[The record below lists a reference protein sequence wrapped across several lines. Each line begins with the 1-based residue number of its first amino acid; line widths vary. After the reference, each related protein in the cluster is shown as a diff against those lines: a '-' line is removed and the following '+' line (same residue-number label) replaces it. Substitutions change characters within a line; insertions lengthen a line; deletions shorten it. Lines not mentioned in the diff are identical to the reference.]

1 MHPNSSSSLGWPAV
15 SRLMGGYSCHFS
27 LHYIYRSG
35 SPPKKNPTP
44 SVSLPRPATGT
55 FQVHLFHL
63 HHHRTGSSPPHLSVG
78 LPGAPRNHTLLHRRY
93 RQPHRTITTFKPYT
107 HPPLLRSRL
116 SCGVVH
122 PTGAALPTPSSSAPD
137 VARQLSC
144 SPHLNL
150 FIGAAVHD
158 PDLLHRRRRA
168 RVYESYNEAHPSLL
182 LSHFYCCLQVLA

>member
-1 MHPNSSSSLGWPAV
+1 MACCKSV
-15 SRLMGGYSCHFS
+15 EGGLFLSFFPFTT
-27 LHYIYRSG
+27 YIDPEVLR
-35 SPPKKNPTP
+35 KKNHTP

-55 FQVHLFHL
+55 SQVHLFHL

-78 LPGAPRNHTLLHRRY
+78 LPGAPQNHTLLHRRY
-93 RQPHRTITTFKPYT
+93 RQPHRTITTFKPYN

-137 VARQLSC
+137 VAHQLPC

-150 FIGAAVHD
+150 FTGAAVHD
-158 PDLLHRRRRA
+158 PNMLHQRHRA
-168 RVYESYNEAHPSLL
+168 RVYESYNGAHPSLL
-182 LSHFYCCLQVLA
+182 LSYFYYCLQVFS